1 MCLRQVKPTT
11 SSQRQLIQINY
22 GKLTKAKPVRS
33 LLKGLSNSGG
43 RNHQGRLQI
52 LVYNKGQAGEIQNL
66 KYEIAQ
72 VCIYLSISLTI

>member
-1 MCLRQVKPTT
+1 MI
-11 SSQRQLIQINY
+11 SSIRDF
-22 GKLTKAKPVRS
+22 
-33 LLKGLSNSGG
+33 

-72 VCIYLSISLTI
+72 VCIYLSNALTI